1 MLSRS
6 PPTSNHLG
14 KDTASR
20 PHVNSSGVELSTQ
33 QDFWGSVPSRGNV
46 VCHCRQTDVW
56 RIGGRR
62 EREGASQPE
71 ICQLVIEE
79 REGERYL
86 STK

>member
-14 KDTASR
+14 KDAASR

-33 QDFWGSVPSRGNV
+33 QDLWGSVPSRGHV
-46 VCHCRQTDVW
+46 VCHCWQTDVG
-56 RIGGRR
+56 RVGGRR
-62 EREGASQPE
+62 EGERASQPE

-79 REGERYL
+79 RERERDIYP
-86 STK
+86 